1 MQLTHLVR
9 KVGGPVQVGVMGDLV
24 AAKVRVPV
32 DEGCNAWELGNE
44 VHRVL
49 VDGVP
54 VVLLGGTLCVRL
66 GKAAL
71 RLQGQVHSFSAP
83 LAVPP
88 SSQHLVF
95 TDISWLAVRGA
106 EGLLLVGLFWL
117 NDKALPLLSMRNP
130 AAT

>member
-71 RLQGQVHSFSAP
+71 
-83 LAVPP
+83 
-88 SSQHLVF
+88 
-95 TDISWLAVRGA
+95 
-106 EGLLLVGLFWL
+106 
-117 NDKALPLLSMRNP
+117 P
-130 AAT
+130 AARASTLVLSTLSSPTFIPAFGVH